1 MMKPH
6 KVGAAIR
13 KADVCYAWVWL
24 TDDEGI
30 FIQVSKTEARQF
42 VDEAKEIELPEILAY
57 VKGKELFLGDDE
69 EVQDGGAEEDL
80 AEEDPAGEEEEEEE
94 EEDAG
99 EEEEEE
105 ETEEEE
111 EEAPAVAATAA
122 AAKKRK

>member
-69 EVQDGGAEEDL
+69 EVPDGGTEEDSAEEDSV
-80 AEEDPAGEEEEEEE
+80 GEEEE

-99 EEEEEE
+99 EEEEE
-105 ETEEEE
+105 EEEE

>member
-24 TDDEGI
+24 TDDDGI
-30 FIQVSKTEARQF
+30 YIQVSKTEARQF
-42 VDEAKEIELPEILAY
+42 VDEAKECKLPEILAY

-69 EVQDGGAEEDL
+69 AGLSEA
-80 AEEDPAGEEEEEEE
+80 AEDPAGEEEAEEEEE
-94 EEDAG
+94 EEDLG

-105 ETEEEE
+105 EADEEEE
-111 EEAPAVAATAA
+111 EEAPTAKTA
-122 AAKKRK
+122 EAKKRK

>member
-24 TDDEGI
+24 TDDDGI

-42 VDEAKEIELPEILAY
+42 VDEAKEVGLTEILAY

-69 EVQDGGAEEDL
+69 ESAEGSESSEED
-80 AEEDPAGEEEEEEE
+80 AGEEEEDLGLEEE
-94 EEDAG
+94 

-111 EEAPAVAATAA
+111 EAPAAKVAE
-122 AAKKRK
+122 AKKRK

>member
-69 EVQDGGAEEDL
+69 EVPDGGGVDEDPAEEDSV
-80 AEEDPAGEEEEEEE
+80 GEEEE

-99 EEEEEE
+99 EEEEE
-105 ETEEEE
+105 EEEE